1 MRGSNIPPPFLEGDE
16 LFEINGIKW
25 ELYFV
30 DSMSEKL
37 IREDESRT
45 VGMTELDTNSVYI
58 ANNLSPEFEWKV
70 ICHEVVHCAMFSYNI
85 YLTVQ
90 EEELIADLIATYGRE
105 IIEIADKIFSRLHRR
120 WTA

>member
-1 MRGSNIPPPFLEGDE
+1 MIK
-16 LFEINGIKW
+16 LFEINGILW

-30 DSMSEKL
+30 DSMSDKL
-37 IREDESRT
+37 IRNDGSRT
-45 VGMTELDTNSVYI
+45 IGMTELDTNSVYI

-85 YLTVQ
+85 YLTVH
-90 EEELIADLIATYGRE
+90 EEELIADLIATYGME

-120 WTA
+120 WIA

>member
-1 MRGSNIPPPFLEGDE
+1 M
-16 LFEINGIKW
+16 FEINGVEW

-37 IREDESRT
+37 IRDGGSIT
-45 VGMTELDTNSVYI
+45 FGMTELDSQSVYI
-58 ANNLSPEFEWKV
+58 ADNLSPEFEWKV

-105 IIEIADKIFSRLHRR
+105 IIEVADKIFSMLHRR